1 MSYHEIPLV
10 IWQKLENSSFP
21 ARHGRKSQGPDRANK
36 TISSASLAWSDQPDQ
51 PRSLSPSL
59 ATQKIRKFLRN
70 EWQPLIL
77 SEAAP

>member
-1 MSYHEIPLV
+1 MVEKAKALIA
-10 IWQKLENSSFP
+10 QKN
-21 ARHGRKSQGPDRANK
+21 